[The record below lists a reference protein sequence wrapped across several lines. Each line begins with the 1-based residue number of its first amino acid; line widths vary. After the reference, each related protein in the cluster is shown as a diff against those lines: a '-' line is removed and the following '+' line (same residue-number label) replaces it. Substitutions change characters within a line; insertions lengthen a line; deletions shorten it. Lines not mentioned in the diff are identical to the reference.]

1 MIGISE
7 IFKARGFEPDS
18 NRVKLVRHTEAEVG
32 AELLQSPWL
41 DYYQKYQHNPI
52 FDECD
57 QIIVFVGEERSKSRF
72 IGVYDVGER
81 MTADEAPSLPAECPR
96 PEWAQG
102 GFYYP
107 QVRRSGFEDLE
118 GRLII
123 DWGKDPINWHK
134 PFRDRPVI
142 EIRPPG
148 RTLPPFRDYLLVN
161 LRFDELVRLRE
172 NSEAHRDWFH
182 GLKAVGAIY
191 LIVNSRTGQQYVGS
205 ATGESGLWQ
214 RWSEYAKTGHGNNL
228 RLKEVC
234 TQDAGCPAAFRFSIL
249 ETFSRSKTRKEALL
263 LEAFFKEKLG
273 TRAFGLNAN

>member
-1 MIGISE
+1 
-7 IFKARGFEPDS
+7 
-18 NRVKLVRHTEAEVG
+18 
-32 AELLQSPWL
+32 
-41 DYYQKYQHNPI
+41 
-52 FDECD
+52 
-57 QIIVFVGEERSKSRF
+57 
-72 IGVYDVGER
+72 

-214 RWSEYAKTGHGNNL
+214 RWSESRRLGTAIIFGSKRFVL
-228 RLKEVC
+228 RTLAV
-234 TQDAGCPAAFRFSIL
+234 QPRLDSRFWRHSRGARL
-249 ETFSRSKTRKEALL
+249 VRRPCFSKR
-263 LEAFFKEKLG
+263 FFKEKLG